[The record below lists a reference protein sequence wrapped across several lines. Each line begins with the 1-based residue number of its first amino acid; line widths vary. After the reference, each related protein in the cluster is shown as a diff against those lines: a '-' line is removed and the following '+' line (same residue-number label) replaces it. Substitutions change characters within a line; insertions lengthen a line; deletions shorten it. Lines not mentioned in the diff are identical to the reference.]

1 MGYKPATRI
10 DGIFYDLVVRYGW
23 GMYGDSS
30 ALRVSPPDDVSEF
43 VDALLI
49 IDGRDPTFAS
59 RADRRLLARLVKDW
73 VFDPAGRGAR
83 SGLPLTEP
91 T

>member
-1 MGYKPATRI
+1 VGYKPATRI
-10 DGIFYDLVVRYGW
+10 DGIFYELLVRFGW

-30 ALRVSPPDDVSEF
+30 ALRISPPDDVSEF
-43 VDALLI
+43 LDTLLI
-49 IDGRDPTFAS
+49 IDGRDPAFAS
-59 RADRRLLARLVKDW
+59 RTHRQLLATLVKDW
-73 VFDPAGRGAR
+73 VLDPAGRGAR

>member
-1 MGYKPATRI
+1 MGYKPTTRI

-30 ALRVSPPDDVSEF
+30 ALRSTPPEDVSEF

-49 IDGRDPTFAS
+49 IDGRDPAYAS
-59 RADRRLLARLVKDW
+59 RTDRRLVATLVRDW

-91 T
+91 P